1 MTQKQI
7 FRLFSLMFILCSLLC
22 LFGCGSDSEN
32 ILRMEVTQITRQ
44 EEDIAITVDYN
55 NKTGGNVSFGWAGSC
70 EYVVYTDEGEYY
82 YSARFNEEMKRGK
95 GSFTETF
102 EDCEGEVER
111 IVVTDLR
118 KLKDNGLPSVR
129 VKDAEIY
136 NEDDDGAAE
145 ISFALF
151 DAYPWL
157 VWVFVGVAL
166 FMAAAVVVLIFLM
179 KALTPK
185 KQNT

>member
-1 MTQKQI
+1 MTKKQI
-7 FRLFSLMFILCSLLC
+7 FRLLSLLFILSSLLC

-82 YSARFNEEMKRGK
+82 YSARFNEDMKRGK

-102 EDCEGEVER
+102 KDCEGEVER
-111 IVVTDLR
+111 IVISDLR
-118 KLKDNGLPSVR
+118 KLKDNGLPGMR
-129 VKDAEIY
+129 IKNAQIYDAE
-136 NEDDDGAAE
+136 DAGAAE

-157 VWVFVGVAL
+157 VWVLVGAAL
-166 FMAAAVVVLIFLM
+166 FVAAAAAVLFYLL

-185 KQNT
+185 K